1 MLDQL
6 IKRTFKARDAAHARH
21 WTTQLNSQHEA
32 LGEFYESVITAL
44 DKYAEAHQGTFGQMK
59 RAPSEVDDTAALLSD
74 ELIWLT
80 ENRSKISKS
89 VPALENL
96 LDELTSIYMKT
107 LYKIENLR

>member
-32 LGEFYESVITAL
+32 LGKFYDGVIKAL
-44 DKYAEAHQGTFGQMK
+44 DKYAEAHQGAFGQMG
-59 RAPSEVDDTAALLSD
+59 RAPGEVDDTAALLSD
-74 ELIWLT
+74 ELVWLN
-80 ENRSKISKS
+80 ENRSKISKNM
-89 VPALENL
+89 PALENL
-96 LDELTSIYMKT
+96 LDELASIYMKT